1 MQKILSTNIVSRCTS
16 KSAKHGWSVCLRSI
30 FFNSVKYCP
39 PKLVLGIETSCD
51 DTGAAVVDDN
61 GNILGEALHSQNEIH
76 LKTGGI
82 IPPVA
87 QQLHRENIERIVKET
102 LCVSGISLDE
112 LSAVATTV
120 KPGLALSLGV
130 GLEYSLKLVD
140 KYKKPFIPIHH
151 MEAHAL
157 TIRLINEVDF
167 PFLVLLISGG
177 HCILAVAQG
186 VSDFLLLGQSVDV
199 APGDMLDKVARRLSL
214 TKHPECCSMSG
225 GKAIEHLAQRGNR
238 QHYELRAPMRHH
250 PNCNFSFS
258 GFLCNATRIIKQK
271 EKEEGI
277 FQSKRYINCA
287 CFAVLFGKMHLLT
300 ISTGLQEGHLM
311 SCVTDIA
318 AAVQHAV
325 ALHIAERTHRAIL
338 FCIKTGILSQTNAS
352 LVVSG
357 GVASNQYIRRVLQTV
372 TNATNFNLLCPPPKL
387 CTDNGV
393 MIAWNGIERMRAGLG
408 VLHSTDGI
416 RYEPKAPL
424 GIDISKQVR
433 EVAIKVPRLEVMI

>member
-1 MQKILSTNIVSRCTS
+1 MAPASGSLPLPQRMFRLSIGPALPRDRALFNRGSD
-16 KSAKHGWSVCLRSI
+16 SASACSYGEAG
-30 FFNSVKYCP
+30 FNPC
-39 PKLVLGIETSCD
+39 GTE
-51 DTGAAVVDDN
+51 AAVAA
-61 GNILGEALHSQNEIH
+61 EACRRGRAKKKCKAWDQELETLNKICFETCFGCR
-76 LKTGGI
+76 TGGI

-102 LCVSGISLDE
+102 LYVSGISLDE

-157 TIRLINEVDF
+157 TIRLINQVEF

-177 HCILAVAQG
+177 HCILVVAQG
-186 VSDFLLLGQSVDV
+186 VSDFLLLGQSIDI

-214 TKHPECCSMSG
+214 TKHPECCRMSG
-225 GKAIEHLAQRGNR
+225 GKAIEHLAQQGNR
-238 QHYELRAPMRHH
+238 LHYELRAPMRHH
-250 PNCNFSFS
+250 RNCNFSFS
-258 GFLCNATRIIKQK
+258 GLCFNATRIIMQK
-271 EKEEGI
+271 EKEEG
-277 FQSKRYINCA
+277 
-287 CFAVLFGKMHLLT
+287 
-300 ISTGLQEGHLM
+300 LQEGHLL

-325 ALHIAERTHRAIL
+325 ALHIVQRTHRAIL
-338 FCIKTGILSQTNAS
+338 FCIKSGILSQTNAT

-357 GVASNQYIRRVLQTV
+357 GVASNQYIRRALQIV
-372 TNATNFNLLCPPPKL
+372 TDATNFNLLCPPPRL

-416 RYEPKAPL
+416 RYEPKASL
-424 GIDISKQVR
+424 GIDISEQVG
-433 EVAIKVPRLEVMI
+433 EVAIKVPSLEVSLNELATINL